1 MRKKKNKGQALLETV
16 MVLPLLL
23 LFFCAI
29 IDFGRILHAS
39 VSLNS
44 VAQETVRLA
53 GLGKLDSE
61 VSQFAYNNT
70 ALNNKDALKVNISP
84 TYANRRPGDYVTVK
98 IDYEVKYI
106 TPLINL
112 ILPSPFI
119 VHTQSTTR
127 VE

>member
-1 MRKKKNKGQALLETV
+1 MNKKKKKGQALLETV
-16 MVLPLLL
+16 LVLPLLL

-39 VSLNS
+39 TSLNS
-44 VAQETVRLA
+44 VAQESVRLA
-53 GLGKLDSE
+53 GLGETDSE

-70 ALNNKDALKVNISP
+70 DLNNKETLRISITP
-84 TYANRRPGDYVTVK
+84 TYLNRKPGDYVTVN

-119 VHTQSTTR
+119 VHTESTIR